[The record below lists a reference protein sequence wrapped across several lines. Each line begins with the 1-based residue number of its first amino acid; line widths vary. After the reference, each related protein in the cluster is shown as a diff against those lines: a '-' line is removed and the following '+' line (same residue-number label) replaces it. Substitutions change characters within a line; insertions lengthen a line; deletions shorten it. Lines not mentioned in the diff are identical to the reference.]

1 MTSALLT
8 KSVGA
13 ASKRQVLFDFAVPER
28 TRPAQRPTDGR
39 FAEVSD
45 RKASG
50 ATYTPKDIA
59 EYLSVQLTESA
70 AEILQRQT
78 IHVLDPAIGDGALV
92 LALLN
97 ILTRASSARISV
109 VGYETNPAAA
119 AVAKRAVTT
128 SFAHVDVDIR
138 ECDFLAE
145 SDCTR
150 FDLAIANP
158 PYVRTQIMGAED
170 AGALATRFGLQGR
183 VDLYQAFT
191 LALIER
197 LVPGGGLALITS
209 NRFLTTKG
217 AAAFRDA
224 VHAGLAI
231 SRLWDLGD
239 TKIFDAAVLP
249 SMLVGRR
256 RVGPANEAEESHF
269 TSVYEQRNSVGTPC
283 TSLVAA
289 LEQHGDLQ
297 VEGRTFR
304 VQQGHLR
311 VQRGEIW
318 RLSSGGLD
326 AWLKTVQSNTWRRLG
341 EIGKIR
347 VGVKTT
353 ADNVFIRN
361 DWSTMG
367 TKTPELLR
375 PLITHHIA
383 DRYRARASVK
393 QILYP
398 HFDRRGRREVADLTD
413 YPLSAAYLEVH
424 RNTLTARK
432 YVIDAGRKWYEIWV
446 PQEPALW
453 PRRKLVFRDITEK
466 PTFWIDRSG
475 GVVNG
480 DCYWMVTEDPE
491 CEEILWLAVAVTN
504 STFIEEFY
512 DHCFNNKLYSGRR
525 RFMSQYV
532 EQFPLPNPSTTSGKE
547 LIALARRR
555 HDAVDEGEQA
565 RLEREI
571 DSLVWAA
578 FGLPGGSANN
588 SLHAQSLKK
597 SAGSGI

>member
-1 MTSALLT
+1 M
-8 KSVGA
+8 GA

-59 EYLSVQLTESA
+59 EYLSVQLTEST

-97 ILTRASSARISV
+97 VLTRASSARISV

-326 AWLKTVQSNTWRRLG
+326 AWLKTVQSNTWRRL
-341 EIGKIR
+341 
-347 VGVKTT
+347 
-353 ADNVFIRN
+353 
-361 DWSTMG
+361 
-367 TKTPELLR
+367 
-375 PLITHHIA
+375 
-383 DRYRARASVK
+383 
-393 QILYP
+393 
-398 HFDRRGRREVADLTD
+398 
-413 YPLSAAYLEVH
+413 
-424 RNTLTARK
+424 
-432 YVIDAGRKWYEIWV
+432 
-446 PQEPALW
+446 
-453 PRRKLVFRDITEK
+453 
-466 PTFWIDRSG
+466 
-475 GVVNG
+475 
-480 DCYWMVTEDPE
+480 
-491 CEEILWLAVAVTN
+491 
-504 STFIEEFY
+504 
-512 DHCFNNKLYSGRR
+512 
-525 RFMSQYV
+525 
-532 EQFPLPNPSTTSGKE
+532 
-547 LIALARRR
+547 
-555 HDAVDEGEQA
+555 A
-565 RLEREI
+565 RLERFV
-571 DSLVWAA
+571 LA
-578 FGLPGGSANN
+578 
-588 SLHAQSLKK
+588 
-597 SAGSGI
+597 